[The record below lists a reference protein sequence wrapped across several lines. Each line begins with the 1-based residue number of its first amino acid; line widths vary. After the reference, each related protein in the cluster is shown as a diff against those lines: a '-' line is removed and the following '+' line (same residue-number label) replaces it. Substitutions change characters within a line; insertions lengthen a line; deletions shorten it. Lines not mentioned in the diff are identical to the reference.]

1 MFKEQIIE
9 NKEVKGMVDAGKHLL
24 DAYKNSDP
32 EQKNMIIKVLGIL
45 GLVGAGIKAILML
58 K

>member
-1 MFKEQIIE
+1 MLNEKNIA
-9 NKEVKGMVDAGKHLL
+9 NKQVNGMADIGKLLL

-32 EQKNMIIKVLGIL
+32 EQKNMIIKVIGIM